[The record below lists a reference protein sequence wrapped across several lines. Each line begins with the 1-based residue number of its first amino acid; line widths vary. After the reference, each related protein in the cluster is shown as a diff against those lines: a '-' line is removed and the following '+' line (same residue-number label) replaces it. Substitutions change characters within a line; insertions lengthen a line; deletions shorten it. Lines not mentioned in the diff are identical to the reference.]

1 MNAQTLALVVSAALA
16 VLGLLYAV
24 LGWRRRRSPRALLH
38 GIAVAVFFVGAWLT
52 GVMELLANAAHGLVD
67 WTRGQR
73 LDAMMWAGIVCAGLG
88 VVLYVI
94 ASFLSGVGRAEGRQ
108 RREAAMQKRLG
119 VTGAPAASRRP
130 DGAPT
135 AGPDGAPAAEAADR
149 APDDFDEDEVTAIL
163 ERRGIR

>member
-24 LGWRRRRSPRALLH
+24 LEWRRRRSPRALLH

-94 ASFLSGVGRAEGRQ
+94 ASFLSGVSRAEGRQ

-119 VTGAPAASRRP
+119 VTGAPAPREP
-130 DGAPT
+130 
-135 AGPDGAPAAEAADR
+135 AGPDGAPAAEAADK

>member
-88 VVLYVI
+88 V

-119 VTGAPAASRRP
+119 VTGAPAPREP
-130 DGAPT
+130 
-135 AGPDGAPAAEAADR
+135 AGPDGAPAAEAADK